1 MISLDTLRQ
10 ALAPLEM
17 FGRDEHTFQINGLDI
32 TVRPLLPVEETQVQ
46 RYAGSVLEESREAAE
61 VGDDGNLTRAAAL
74 DYFDRFRIEVL
85 ALAIVQIGTLNLR
98 GVKTIATGEVLP
110 DETPVQVTK
119 GAALRDM
126 IRSEWSRGAL
136 SIAFEAYG
144 DLTQRL
150 QDTIENITRKSIED
164 LDVEIA
170 RLESRLVEVR
180 EERAKRTVSDPT
192 IFSNQIETL
201 LQVDTELERQTE
213 RARAEI
219 QANREQEMAATAPA
233 RRESVIPATAPPP
246 GPVAAPAG
254 NPAPQE
260 PVVDGTTMRL
270 PPQVLSNRNQ
280 APQNRG
286 PADLNPAPKGA
297 MNPKY
302 QPRRG

>member
-1 MISLDTLRQ
+1 MISLDILRQ
-10 ALAPLEM
+10 ALVPLEM

-46 RYAGSVLEESREAAE
+46 RYAGSVLEESRGADE
-61 VGDDGNLTRAAAL
+61 VDDDGNLTRAAAL

-98 GVKTIATGEVLP
+98 GVKTIATGEALP
-110 DETPVQVTK
+110 DGTPVQVTK

-180 EERAKRTVSDPT
+180 EERAKRTVSNST

>member
-1 MISLDTLRQ
+1 MISLDILRQ

-46 RYAGSVLEESREAAE
+46 RYAGSVLEESRGADE
-61 VGDDGNLTRAAAL
+61 VDDDGNLTRAAAL

-98 GVKTIATGEVLP
+98 GVKTIATGEALP
-110 DETPVQVTK
+110 DGTPVQVTK

-180 EERAKRTVSDPT
+180 EERAKRTVSNST